1 MEPTPFENIKNL
13 ESDSSDASIPEE
25 FKHFTSDIGKE
36 EDYQEFLEPKAM
48 VTRQHLRNGDDQQT
62 VGS

>member
-1 MEPTPFENIKNL
+1 MEPNPFENRKTI

-36 EDYQEFLEPKAM
+36 EDYQEFLEPIVM
-48 VTRQHLRNGDDQQT
+48 VTRKHLRNGDEQQT
-62 VGS
+62 VDS